1 MRKLLVS
8 EWMTLDCVFDADTMA
23 EWWNPYTSPEREAY
37 VQERIAAA
45 GAFVLGRKTYEML
58 APYWSAMKNNEMGVA
73 AKLNSAPKYV
83 VSSTLKAGE
92 WNNTTVIKGGVV
104 EEITKLKNEAGKDL
118 LIMGSATLLQS
129 LMAADLIDEYWFLV
143 QPIVMG
149 RGKRVFKDS
158 AGPSRLKLVR
168 TTTLGLGV
176 VGLCYRA
183 EPTPARRE

>member
-1 MRKLLVS
+1 VRHGSLTESASQHEARLVTTIEALERPTGNAWEALGWQRLGPARERNNSNNSGLS
-8 EWMTLDCVFDADTMA
+8 EQFLSSL
-23 EWWNPYTSPEREAY
+23 PLPE
-37 VQERIAAA
+37 
-45 GAFVLGRKTYEML
+45 
-58 APYWSAMKNNEMGVA
+58 NHN
-73 AKLNSAPKYV
+73 V